1 MFGLNIEHEKTLF
14 DINREPVLS
23 PNDKVY
29 IIVELL
35 MSQKTLPWPLFVNQ
49 GFYIPKCLLSCVDF
63 KNGSCHFFFSLSRSR
78 SKVKGHGFRIY
89 GITYYVTGFGSF
101 SVKEVP
107 NLVLSKV
114 DTLRQLLMQF
124 LNDLDLPTRKVKVI

>member
-1 MFGLNIEHEKTLF
+1 
-14 DINREPVLS
+14 
-23 PNDKVY
+23 
-29 IIVELL
+29 

-89 GITYYVTGFGSF
+89 GITYYVTVFGSF
-101 SVKEVP
+101 SVKRSPKPGYIESRYIP
-107 NLVLSKV
+107 AILNAISK
-114 DTLRQLLMQF
+114 
-124 LNDLDLPTRKVKVI
+124 